1 MGWNLIYF
9 LYNGILAI
17 VYHSYWF
24 FTMFVYYLAL
34 SLMRSSI
41 IKADRKSIRPTIRS
55 CGLGIMMLSI
65 VIAGVVT
72 LSIVEKR
79 NNQYP
84 LIVMIVMAAYTF
96 YLIIHAVIESIRAHQ
111 SHNRRIAVL
120 RNISLVSAIGAMLS
134 LERSMLGTFGNPF
147 SSFTLIMEA
156 ASGFVDLC

>member
-1 MGWNLIYF
+1 
-9 LYNGILAI
+9 
-17 VYHSYWF
+17 
-24 FTMFVYYLAL
+24 
-34 SLMRSSI
+34 
-41 IKADRKSIRPTIRS
+41 
-55 CGLGIMMLSI
+55 MMLSI

-111 SHNRRIAVL
+111 SHNRKIAVL

-156 ASGFVDLC
+156 VSGFVLIILIGLETFQSSKKTRHLR

>member
-1 MGWNLIYF
+1 
-9 LYNGILAI
+9 
-17 VYHSYWF
+17 
-24 FTMFVYYLAL
+24 
-34 SLMRSSI
+34 
-41 IKADRKSIRPTIRS
+41 
-55 CGLGIMMLSI
+55 MMLSI

-84 LIVMIVMAAYTF
+84 LIVMAAYTF

-111 SHNRRIAVL
+111 SHNRKIAVL

-156 ASGFVDLC
+156 TSGFVGFVLIILIGLETFQSSKKTRHLR